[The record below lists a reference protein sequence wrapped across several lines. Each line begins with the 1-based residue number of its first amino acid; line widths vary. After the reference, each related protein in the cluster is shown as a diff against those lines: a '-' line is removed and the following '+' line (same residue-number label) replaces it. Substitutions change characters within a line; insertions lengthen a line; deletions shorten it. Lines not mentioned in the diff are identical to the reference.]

1 MTHSIEVT
9 GLTKRYADTV
19 AVDDVS
25 FSVPQGTVFAFLG
38 TNGAGKST
46 TIACLTTVE
55 RPDAGRLLVGGH
67 DVTALADAAR
77 SAIGVVF
84 QNSLLD
90 DSLTV
95 RENLTV
101 RAQPY
106 VNKRRGI
113 MQRID
118 QLAEAMQLE
127 EILDRR
133 YGKLSG
139 GQRRRVDIARAIIHD
154 PQVLFL
160 DEPTTGL
167 DPAARQSMWV
177 TIRQLRDRTG
187 LTIFLTT
194 HYMEETEEADQ
205 VAIID
210 HGHLIAEGT
219 PAQLRAKHSSSILT
233 LTTVAGAEEVHVDDA
248 VQARRILI
256 ERGDSVLDFEFRHGR
271 MDDVFLSLTGRTVQ
285 AA

>member
-67 DVTALADAAR
+67 DVTAHGDAAR
-77 SAIGVVF
+77 RAIGVVF
-84 QNSLLD
+84 QDSLLD

-106 VNKRRGI
+106 INNRKGI
-113 MQRID
+113 MHRID
-118 QLAEAMQLE
+118 QLAEAMQLD

-167 DPAARQSMWV
+167 DPAARPPNDVGHHPAAAQSNR
-177 TIRQLRDRTG
+177 IDDLPHNSLHGRDRG
-187 LTIFLTT
+187 SRPGRDHRSRPPHCRRNPSPTT
-194 HYMEETEEADQ
+194 STTQLEHPQPHYSRRY
-205 VAIID
+205 
-210 HGHLIAEGT
+210 
-219 PAQLRAKHSSSILT
+219 RASP
-233 LTTVAGAEEVHVDDA
+233 
-248 VQARRILI
+248 RR
-256 ERGDSVLDFEFRHGR
+256 RRSPGPPDPHR
-271 MDDVFLSLTGRTVQ
+271 TGRLPSRFRVSTR
-285 AA
+285 ADG